1 MVALERRSTVE
12 DMRRKSPEPLRITSA
27 SRPRS
32 EDIRGRERRYLISM
46 GIRTLC
52 FVLGVLLMGHWY
64 MWLFLGASIFLPYV
78 AVVIANAGA
87 NPDPGGS
94 EFAYDPDL
102 RAIGEGPAFPAAES
116 RES

>member
-1 MVALERRSTVE
+1 
-12 DMRRKSPEPLRITSA
+12 MRPKRPEPARITSA

-52 FVLGVLLMGHWY
+52 FILGVLFVGHWI
-64 MWLFLGASIFLPYV
+64 MWVFLGASIFLPYV

-87 NPDPGGS
+87 NTDPGAS
-94 EFAYDPDL
+94 EFAYDPEL
-102 RAIGEGPAFPAAES
+102 RAIGQGPVPHAEPHE
-116 RES
+116 R